1 MPVTNA
7 YCTATKYRLTLEL
20 DVNDDFN
27 PRQINWEK
35 VFELQENESV
45 ECYIEELDQHSV
57 TIRGDVQSVLLMN
70 TQSNTQIMSQT
81 FAIFLLECANNGNE
95 ILAVLDDIVETTDT
109 VL

>member
-7 YCTATKYRLTLEL
+7 YWTATKYRLTLEL

-45 ECYIEELDQHSV
+45 ECYIEELD
-57 TIRGDVQSVLLMN
+57 
-70 TQSNTQIMSQT
+70 
-81 FAIFLLECANNGNE
+81 
-95 ILAVLDDIVETTDT
+95 
-109 VL
+109 

>member
-35 VFELQENESV
+35 VFELQEDESV
-45 ECYIEELDQHSV
+45 VSYIEELD
-57 TIRGDVQSVLLMN
+57 IDP
-70 TQSNTQIMSQT
+70 
-81 FAIFLLECANNGNE
+81 EW
-95 ILAVLDDIVETTDT
+95 
-109 VL
+109 

>member
-45 ECYIEELDQHSV
+45 ECYIEEL
-57 TIRGDVQSVLLMN
+57 N
-70 TQSNTQIMSQT
+70 
-81 FAIFLLECANNGNE
+81 
-95 ILAVLDDIVETTDT
+95 
-109 VL
+109 